1 MLIVNPV
8 ILLKKILPLML
19 GTVYSGYFRYWILY
33 ILAIVCGNTYNDER
47 NI

>member
-19 GTVYSGYFRYWILY
+19 GTVYSGYFRYWRLY